1 MVTRSLGFEGTREL
15 ITRDR
20 PPAAFPAVSL
30 DALGSPFT
38 TGVSW
43 PIRSSPAALADG
55 QHPPLSAHLHPL
67 DGVPFAPDAVGE
79 LRMSQETFHAA
90 VMVDEVLELLRP
102 CPPGVVVDA
111 TVGGGGHAAA
121 ILEDRRDVVLVGID
135 QDEEALVAAD
145 ERLGAF
151 GGRAIVR
158 HGRFDEL
165 DTILASLPQS
175 GLAPEGSISAVL
187 FDLGVS
193 SHQLDE
199 PRRGF
204 SYRLEGPLD
213 MRMDLH
219 APTSAGDLVNA
230 ADVAELVE
238 LFRLHGEQRFARRI
252 ADAIVRHRP
261 IATTG
266 ELAAVVS
273 DAVPA
278 AHRRRGHPARRVF
291 QALRVAV
298 NNELS
303 VLEVALDKSIEL
315 VAPAGRI
322 VVISYHSGE
331 DRIVKRRF
339 RSWSTA
345 NCTCPPGLPCTCG
358 ATPRARVLTKGAE
371 RPRPDEVAHNPRARE
386 ARLRAIERLS
396 AEPEETES

>member
-1 MVTRSLGFEGTREL
+1 
-15 ITRDR
+15 
-20 PPAAFPAVSL
+20 
-30 DALGSPFT
+30 
-38 TGVSW
+38 
-43 PIRSSPAALADG
+43 
-55 QHPPLSAHLHPL
+55 
-67 DGVPFAPDAVGE
+67 
-79 LRMSQETFHAA
+79 MSQGTFHVA
-90 VMVDEVLELLRP
+90 VMVDEVLDLLRP

-121 ILEDRRDVVLVGID
+121 ILDDRRDVVVVGID
-135 QDEEALVAAD
+135 QDEEALAVAD

-151 GGRAIVR
+151 GGRAVVR
-158 HGRFDEL
+158 RGRFDEL
-165 DTILASLPQS
+165 DSILAALPQS
-175 GLAPEGSISAVL
+175 GLAPEGGISAFL

-213 MRMDLH
+213 MRMDLD
-219 APTSAGDLVNA
+219 APTSAGDLVNT
-230 ADVAELVE
+230 ADVEELVE
-238 LFRLHGEQRFARRI
+238 LFRLHGEERSGRRI

-266 ELAAVVS
+266 QLARVVS

-298 NNELS
+298 NDELS
-303 VLEVALDKSIEL
+303 ALEVALDKSIDL

-345 NCTCPPGLPCTCG
+345 HCTCPPGLPCSCG

-371 RPRPDEVAHNPRARE
+371 RPGPDEVARNPRAHE

-396 AEPEETES
+396 VAAEETEP